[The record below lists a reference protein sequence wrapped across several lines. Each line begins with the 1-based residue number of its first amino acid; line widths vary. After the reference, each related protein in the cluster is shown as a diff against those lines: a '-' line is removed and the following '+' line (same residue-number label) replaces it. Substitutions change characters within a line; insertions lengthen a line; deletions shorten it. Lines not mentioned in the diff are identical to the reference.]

1 MKPRRIL
8 PRLAR
13 PLFFTSRRPYAIRSV
28 LLSVALGLAMS
39 ALLAHWAELQGGPL
53 P

>member
-1 MKPRRIL
+1 MKPRRTL
-8 PRLAR
+8 PRLKR

-28 LLSVALGLAMS
+28 LLSVALGLVYAAM
-39 ALLAHWAELQGGPL
+39 LAVWAENQGGPL

>member
-1 MKPRRIL
+1 MKPRRVL
-8 PRLAR
+8 PGIKR

-28 LLSVALGLAMS
+28 LLSVALGLVYAAM
-39 ALLAHWAELQGGPL
+39 LGYWAELQGGPL